1 MSIMDMAFLAITIWV
16 PALAGL
22 LIVMPDWLL
31 SLFDTPRRIARRTPK
46 PLADDDW
53 NDQNR
58 PEKLNYNY
66 IDWLERDLEI
76 GKYDPDRIAIEIE
89 TQAEEAAAMLGLG
102 MDEEDWREA
111 LTKYHGMSA
120 DEILRGIP
128 YGTHG
133 LIVQQSRSRGES
145 NGWAFDYRIYVIGE
159 VARREVRD
167 RQLEQSPRW
176 RARQADPEID
186 ELPMETPG
194 QFSAEESAALVDRLL
209 GDLNELNAKIGAK
222 PVDDSWA
229 DVDVRDGVYGPET
242 RGLVK
247 RIVDNNGNWSE
258 IRSFGS

>member
-1 MSIMDMAFLAITIWV
+1 MSTAI
-16 PALAGL
+16 
-22 LIVMPDWLL
+22 LIVILVL
-31 SLFDTPRRIARRTPK
+31 SASVLVGAGATRLKLYPRGWRKTVTRQLEAARDGKPMAATDYLTDPPK
-46 PLADDDW
+46 TLD
-53 NDQNR
+53 
-58 PEKLNYNY
+58 YGY
-66 IDWLERDLEI
+66 IDFLEREL
-76 GKYDPDRIAIEIE
+76 KVAAYDPDRIAIEIE
-89 TQAEEAAAMLGLG
+89 TQAEEAAAILGLG

-133 LIVQQSRSRGES
+133 LIAQQSQSRGEG

-186 ELPMETPG
+186 
-194 QFSAEESAALVDRLL
+194 ALDMP
-209 GDLNELNAKIGAK
+209 AMIGAK

-229 DVDVRDGVYGPET
+229 DADIRDGAYGSET
-242 RGLVK
+242 RGLLR
-247 RIVDNNGNWSE
+247 RIVDSRGNWTE

>member
-1 MSIMDMAFLAITIWV
+1 MIEIITLMS
-16 PALAGL
+16 
-22 LIVMPDWLL
+22 LISIVLIAVGFVGHTYA
-31 SLFDTPRRIARRTPK
+31 SGRIARRSRPVS
-46 PLADDDW
+46 DDDW
-53 NDQNR
+53 DDQNR

-76 GKYDPDRIAIEIE
+76 AAYDPDRIAIEIATE
-89 TQAEEAAAMLGLG
+89 AEEAAAMLGLG

-133 LIVQQSRSRGES
+133 LIVQQSQSRGES

-186 ELPMETPG
+186 
-194 QFSAEESAALVDRLL
+194 ALDMP
-209 GDLNELNAKIGAK
+209 AMIGAK

-229 DVDVRDGVYGPET
+229 DADIRDGAYGSEA
-242 RGLVK
+242 RGLLR
-247 RIVDNNGNWSE
+247 RIVDSHGNWTE

>member
-1 MSIMDMAFLAITIWV
+1 MAEWVIFTVILVVSIVIGFGEILIDMVDEAIYWLRNRR
-16 PALAGL
+16 PRQL
-22 LIVMPDWLL
+22 LRDE
-31 SLFDTPRRIARRTPK
+31 
-46 PLADDDW
+46 DW

-66 IDWLERDLEI
+66 IDWLERDL
-76 GKYDPDRIAIEIE
+76 KVAAYDPDRIAIEIE
-89 TQAEEAAAMLGLG
+89 TQAEEAAATLGLG

-128 YGTHG
+128 YGTRG

-186 ELPMETPG
+186 ALEMPE
-194 QFSAEESAALVDRLL
+194 QFSAEESGALVDRLL

-229 DVDVRDGVYGPET
+229 DVDPKPG
-242 RGLVK
+242 GLVR
-247 RIVDNNGNWSE
+247 RIVDSRGNWTE
-258 IRSFGS
+258 IRSFGG

>member
-1 MSIMDMAFLAITIWV
+1 MDFMVMALMICAVVALGLVATGAGMSVRQLRENKRRPRKSMAATDYLTD
-16 PALAGL
+16 P
-22 LIVMPDWLL
+22 
-31 SLFDTPRRIARRTPK
+31 PK
-46 PLADDDW
+46 
-53 NDQNR
+53 
-58 PEKLNYNY
+58 KLNYNY

-89 TQAEEAAAMLGLG
+89 TQAEEVAATLGLG

-133 LIVQQSRSRGES
+133 LIAQQSQSRGEG

-186 ELPMETPG
+186 ALEMPAIPDRSG

-229 DVDVRDGVYGPET
+229 DVDVRDGVYGPEP
-242 RGLVK
+242 RGLIR
-247 RIVDNNGNWSE
+247 RIVDNHGNWTE

>member
-1 MSIMDMAFLAITIWV
+1 MAATDYLTD
-16 PALAGL
+16 P
-22 LIVMPDWLL
+22 
-31 SLFDTPRRIARRTPK
+31 PK
-46 PLADDDW
+46 TLD
-53 NDQNR
+53 
-58 PEKLNYNY
+58 YGY
-66 IDWLERDLEI
+66 IDFLEREL
-76 GKYDPDRIAIEIE
+76 KVAAYDPDRIAIEIATE
-89 TQAEEAAAMLGLG
+89 AEEAAAMLGLG

-128 YGTHG
+128 YGIHG
-133 LIVQQSRSRGES
+133 LIVQQSQSRGES
-145 NGWAFDYRIYVIGE
+145 DGWAFDYRIYVIGE

-167 RQLEQSPRW
+167 RQLERSPRW
-176 RARQADPEID
+176 RAKQADPEID
-186 ELPMETPG
+186 ALEMPAIPDRPG

-229 DVDVRDGVYGPET
+229 DVDVRGGSRE
-242 RGLVK
+242 RGGLLR

>member
-1 MSIMDMAFLAITIWV
+1 MD
-16 PALAGL
+16 
-22 LIVMPDWLL
+22 LL
-31 SLFDTPRRIARRTPK
+31 SLISIAIIGIIGFLSVCEIKGRGIRARLEARRTPK

-53 NDQNR
+53 NDQN
-58 PEKLNYNY
+58 PPKSLNYNY

-89 TQAEEAAAMLGLG
+89 TQAEEAAATLKIG

-111 LTKYHGMSA
+111 LTKYHDMSA

-128 YGTHG
+128 YGIRG
-133 LIVQQSRSRGES
+133 LIVQQSQSRGES

-176 RARQADPEID
+176 RGRQADPEID
-186 ELPMETPG
+186 ALEMPAIPDRLG
-194 QFSAEESAALVDRLL
+194 QFSAEGSAALVDRLL

-242 RGLVK
+242 RGLVR
-247 RIVDNNGNWSE
+247 RIVDSRGNWTE